1 MTDLSGK
8 RVAMLVEDEF
18 EDLELTGPLEAL
30 RAAGAVVTLV
40 GPAQGATYRGKRGEA
55 VVTSDL
61 AAGAARMKD
70 FDALVIPGGH
80 APDKMRM
87 RHAMVD
93 LARDA
98 MEAGKPVAAICHG
111 PQLLISA
118 NAVRGR
124 TLTCWPSIAIDVKNA
139 GGLYV
144 DKPVVEDGNLIT
156 SRKPDDVPA
165 FSEAI
170 IRALSRVPALRL
182 HQRSGILGVPI
193 VSFVVQTLGRRRG
206 GHLLGPAAPQPR
218 VGGRELDAVQQDHRL
233 DVDPHQEHDDRRDRS
248 VDAREARH
256 VAHVPRE
263 ASSAPFQ
270 SSPVTSAPIQ
280 TSRNRTLAFG
290 TK

>member
-1 MTDLSGK
+1 MGNSAVLSGR
-8 RVAMLVEDEF
+8 RVAVLVEDEF
-18 EDLELTGPLEAL
+18 EDLELTGPLNAL
-30 RAAGAVVTLV
+30 RAAGATVTIV
-40 GPAQGATYRGKRGEA
+40 GPAAGAAFRGKRGEA
-55 VVTSDL
+55 VVTSDV
-61 AAGAARMKD
+61 AAGGARMKD

-118 NAVRGR
+118 NTLRGR

-156 SRKPDDVPA
+156 SRKPDDVPL

-170 IRALSRVPALRL
+170 IRALSKVQVP
-182 HQRSGILGVPI
+182 
-193 VSFVVQTLGRRRG
+193 
-206 GHLLGPAAPQPR
+206 
-218 VGGRELDAVQQDHRL
+218 
-233 DVDPHQEHDDRRDRS
+233 
-248 VDAREARH
+248 
-256 VAHVPRE
+256 
-263 ASSAPFQ
+263 
-270 SSPVTSAPIQ
+270 
-280 TSRNRTLAFG
+280 
-290 TK
+290 